1 MKSEAEIKSR
11 FGIPKIEGIKRE
23 ELILKTN
30 DKYIPGTYEED
41 YYCNENSFKFC
52 LVKEGDQVPIEPI
65 FSMDFFK
72 AGTGMQ
78 SLRKEIPYIR
88 LVLLYVHKDS
98 LGKKGI
104 ATYYMNKL
112 VQYAK
117 EEGITQIKVHPNPNA
132 DNFKKDKKENAL
144 KKDDLISFYKKFGD
158 KEIKIEIESLSA
170 PLN

>member
-1 MKSEAEIKSR
+1 MKSEAEKIIISR

-23 ELILKTN
+23 DLILKTN
-30 DKYIPGTYEED
+30 DKNIPGTNEED

-52 LVKEGDQVPIEPI
+52 LVKEEDQVPIEPI

-72 AGTGMQ
+72 AGKVMQ
-78 SLRKEIPYIR
+78 SLRKEARYIR
-88 LVLLYVHKDS
+88 LELLYVHKDS
-98 LGKKGI
+98 LRNKGI

-117 EEGITQIKVHPNPNA
+117 EEGFTQIKVHPNPNA

-144 KKDDLISFYKKFGD
+144 KKEQLISFYKNFGD
-158 KEIKIEIESLSA
+158 KEIKIDIESL
-170 PLN
+170 